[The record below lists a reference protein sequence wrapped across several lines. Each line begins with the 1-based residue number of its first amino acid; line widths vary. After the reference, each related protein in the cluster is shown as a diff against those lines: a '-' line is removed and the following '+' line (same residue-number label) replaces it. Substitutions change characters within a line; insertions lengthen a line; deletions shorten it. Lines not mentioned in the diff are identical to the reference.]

1 MKKFLKIFFVILIV
15 TILLGGIGYFIVPK
29 LLNKTV
35 IEKEFKKFLSSDLY
49 TVKLYNLETFEEA
62 KEVVRGKEV
71 TMYENEGCDFSA
83 CVTPEEKL
91 ATIEAFEDKRNADSI
106 TAAENARVNEE
117 LNASSLASIAA
128 SLEYQNMMTLDDVEE
143 V

>member
-49 TVKLYNLETFEEA
+49 TVKLYNLETFEE
-62 KEVVRGKEV
+62 V
-71 TMYENEGCDFSA
+71 
-83 CVTPEEKL
+83 
-91 ATIEAFEDKRNADSI
+91 
-106 TAAENARVNEE
+106 
-117 LNASSLASIAA
+117 
-128 SLEYQNMMTLDDVEE
+128 
-143 V
+143 

>member
-1 MKKFLKIFFVILIV
+1 MKRYAIW
-15 TILLGGIGYFIVPK
+15 
-29 LLNKTV
+29 NKKDPIITPVGEVLSAEQWIERYPMAALDSITV
-35 IEKEFKKFLSSDLY
+35 ICAAGEINGGFFGTLGQM
-49 TVKLYNLETFEEA
+49 VI
-62 KEVVRGKEV
+62 
-71 TMYENEGCDFSA
+71 MYENEGCDFSA
-83 CVTPEEKL
+83 CTTPEEKL
-91 ATIEAFEDKRNADSI
+91 MAIEAFEDKRNADSI